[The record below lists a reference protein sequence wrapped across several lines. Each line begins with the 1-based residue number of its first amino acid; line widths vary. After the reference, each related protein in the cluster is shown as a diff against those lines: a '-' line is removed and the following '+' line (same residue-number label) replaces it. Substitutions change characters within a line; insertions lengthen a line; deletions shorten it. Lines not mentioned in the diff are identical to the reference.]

1 MRRPVV
7 SLLAAVAC
15 TAVAY
20 VLIVNGLRNP
30 VAGATYDCHALF
42 ADASGVRTGADVRQQ
57 GVQVGKVTSVQIR
70 RVGDTNVA
78 DIGLSL
84 ARTVKLTT
92 AVHLSVKFQNL
103 TGSRYID
110 IRDNPTPKPQ
120 PITAVPLTQTSG
132 SFDITAI
139 FSGLAPVL
147 KTVEPSDINNL
158 AEKLS
163 VFLEGDGAGAS
174 DLLNS
179 IQVIA
184 GRAAEKQQ
192 AVSTLIDNIST
203 FAARVQGNSSR
214 LLHITALLDRVVA
227 ETLKVREQFGLSAQ
241 YGPNFTAAV
250 NRLLWVAGLREGT
263 DMNAKLD
270 VLRANLYR
278 VPEFFERLP
287 GFYNGVQPYLKDPRT
302 DLHCTN
308 GTLIVPPTVK
318 ILLAGQQVTLC
329 NR

>member
-1 MRRPVV
+1 MSRPVV
-7 SLLAAVAC
+7 SLVAAVAC

-30 VAGATYDCHALF
+30 VAGTTYDCHALF
-42 ADASGVRTGADVRQQ
+42 ADASGVRTGADVRRQ

-70 RVGDTNVA
+70 RAGDTNVA
-78 DIGLSL
+78 DVGLSL

-92 AVHLSVKFQNL
+92 AAHLSVKFQNL

-110 IRDNPTPKPQ
+110 IRDDPTSNPR
-120 PITAVPLTQTSG
+120 PISDVPLTQTSG

-147 KTVEPSDINNL
+147 KTVEPSDINDL
-158 AEKLS
+158 TEKLS

-184 GRAAEKQQ
+184 GRAADRQRTI
-192 AVSTLIDNIST
+192 STLIDNIST
-203 FAARVQGNSSR
+203 FAARVQGNSGR
-214 LLHITALLDRVVA
+214 VMHITALLDHVVA

-250 NRLLWVAGLREGT
+250 NRLLWVVGLREGT
-263 DMNAKLD
+263 DVNAKLD

-287 GFYNGVQPYLKDPRT
+287 GFYNGVQPFMKDPRT

-308 GTLIVPPTVK
+308 GTLVVPPTVK
-318 ILLAGQQVTLC
+318 VLLAGQQVTLC